1 MKKMPRKGS
10 QPATR
15 AQLAKVQKDLQTQI
29 RSLDLRVGSLDSK
42 VDRVAVQV
50 AKNTDR
56 FGEVEDRLCA
66 EMSRQTSRIMNVLDF
81 IKGKIIDLDRSQVLT
96 NHRLGRLEAR
106 AS

>member
-1 MKKMPRKGS
+1 MKKMPRKES
-10 QPATR
+10 KPATR
-15 AQLAKVQKDLQTQI
+15 AQLAKVRKDLQTQI
-29 RSLDLRVGSLDSK
+29 RSVDLK
-42 VDRVAVQV
+42 IDRVAVQV
-50 AKNTDR
+50 AKNTAR

-81 IKGKIIDLDRSQVLT
+81 IKGKIIDMDRSQVLT